1 MSIDNVP
8 QEVLKATARKVA
20 DKILNRLR
28 QGKSGLTAGSPSVK
42 NEESSVC
49 SPSSEDL
56 NP

>member
-8 QEVLKATARKVA
+8 QEVLKATAREVA

-49 SPSSEDL
+49 SPS
-56 NP
+56 